1 MGIEGSKAPDA
12 NLAIRAGR
20 MPELVP
26 PHVVP
31 SRLTLVEA

>member
-1 MGIEGSKAPDA
+1 MGNQGSKAPDA

-26 PHVVP
+26 PQVAP